1 MIDVKIK
8 LIDGA
13 TMPSYANDGD
23 SGVDLYPKEDI
34 TIEPFA
40 KGVIVPTGVCM
51 ELPQG
56 YELQVRPKS
65 GNSSRTPIR
74 VILGTVD
81 QGYRGEIGIIVD
93 NLSDEVITV
102 SRDKALAQGVFMEV
116 PKANFIQ
123 VDELNKTDRGTGG
136 FGSTGRGI

>member
-8 LIDGA
+8 LMDGA
-13 TMPSYANDGD
+13 IMPSYAKDGD
-23 SGVDLYPKEDI
+23 SGVDLYPKEDAWI
-34 TIEPFA
+34 APFA
-40 KGVIVPTGVCM
+40 RGVIIPTGVSM
-51 ELPQG
+51 ELPRG

-65 GNSSRTPIR
+65 GNSSKTPIR

-93 NLSDEVITV
+93 NIDGKPVKISKE
-102 SRDKALAQGVFMEV
+102 KALAQGVFMEV
-116 PKANFIQ
+116 PKANFIE
-123 VDELNKTDRGTGG
+123 VDELSTSDRGNGG